1 MENFTEE
8 EKEKRKKSIFDSM
21 GKRSQKRILKGG
33 YENWNPFF
41 EPKDPL
47 DIRKDVTQRTAQDL
61 VREFMHHH
69 RDEKHS
75 ASFGEGVLEI
85 ALALMN
91 NNDKYRGMFEYS
103 LWYSELLKKEGV
115 ELE

>member
-1 MENFTEE
+1 MEFFSEE
-8 EKEKRKKSIFDSM
+8 EKEARKKSIFDAM
-21 GKRSQKRILKGG
+21 GKRSQKRILKNG
-33 YENWNPFF
+33 YEKWDPFL
-41 EPKDPL
+41 EPKDPI
-47 DIRKDVTQRTAQDL
+47 DIRKDVTKRTAQDL

-75 ASFGEGVLEI
+75 VAFGEGVLEV
-85 ALALMN
+85 ALGMMN
-91 NNDKYRGMFEYS
+91 NNDKYRGMYEYS